1 MALYYQRKYLT
12 QKFSMRK
19 GLSVRRIRKREDF
32 KPMGS
37 DLDAEEILLEADQI
51 IKWHKKG

>member
-1 MALYYQRKYLT
+1 
-12 QKFSMRK
+12 MRK